1 MSRVIHFEIHAT
13 DPAVLISFY
22 EKLFGWKFTSWGGF
36 PYWLIETGPADQPGI
51 NGGLIQRHGPP
62 AAEGQA
68 LNSFSCTVDV
78 DDVDDTAARAV
89 AAGAVLAVPKM
100 AVKGMGWLT
109 YIKDPDGNLL
119 GLMQADPAAK

>member
-1 MSRVIHFEIHAT
+1 MSRVIHFEIH
-13 DPAVLISFY
+13 
-22 EKLFGWKFTSWGGF
+22 
-36 PYWLIETGPADQPGI
+36 
-51 NGGLIQRHGPP
+51 GPP
-62 AAEGQA
+62 AAEAQA

-78 DDVDDTAARAV
+78 GDVDGTVGRAV

-100 AVKGMGWLT
+100 AVNGVGWLV